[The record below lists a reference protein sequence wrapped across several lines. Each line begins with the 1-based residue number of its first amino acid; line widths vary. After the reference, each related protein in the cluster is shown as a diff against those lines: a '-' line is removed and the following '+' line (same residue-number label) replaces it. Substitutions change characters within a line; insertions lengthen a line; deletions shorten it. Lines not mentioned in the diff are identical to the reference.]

1 MNNGSIE
8 LTKQPNNNSTEA
20 ASDLLQLLQKLSKEL
35 HPGQPRRHSVK
46 LDSRLDADLGIDS
59 LGRVELLSRIEHH
72 FDIGLPEAILTTAE
86 TPRDL
91 LRAIQRGSKTKIWRP
106 SHAVT
111 ESTLGEAE
119 IAPDT
124 AQTLIDVLDWQVLN
138 HPDRP
143 HIRLYSDTDEGEIIT
158 YRQLKEGAQYA
169 AAGLQA
175 RGLQP
180 GEMVCLMLPTG
191 RDYFFSFFGI
201 LLAGAIPVPIYP
213 PVRLSQLE
221 DHLRRQSVILS
232 NCLTAILITV
242 PEAKHLA
249 QLLKAQ
255 VESLHTVVTPDELAA
270 KMSYGQPPVID
281 SQDTAFL
288 QYTSGSTG
296 NPKGVILT
304 HANLLANI
312 RADGHA
318 IGARADDIFV
328 SWLPLYHD
336 MGLIGAWLGSLY
348 FSVQLVIMSPLN
360 FLARPQRWLWAMH
373 RYRATLSAAPNFAYE
388 LCTTRIDE
396 VSLKGLDLSRWRVA
410 FNGAEAVSPETIE
423 RFSQRFGTYGFR
435 AETMYPVYG
444 LAECAVGVTF
454 PTLNR
459 VPRIDRVRRDALM
472 KNSQATPAEADD
484 DQALRFV
491 SCGYPLPKHQVR
503 IVDAAGREIP
513 ERCQGRLEFQGPSA
527 TSGYYRNPEATR
539 KLFHGAWLDS
549 GDFAYIADGEVYIT
563 GRAKDIII
571 RAGRNIYP
579 HELEEIVGNIAGIR
593 KGRVAVFGSIDPQS
607 ATERLVVLAE
617 TRETDPDAL
626 ANLREQ
632 INVLATDLVWT
643 PPDDVVLAPPDTILK
658 TSSGKIRRNAC
669 REVYER
675 GEVGKRHQP
684 LWWQLTRMGL
694 SGILP
699 GLRRLAQNLGAAL
712 YGAYTWLIFRMLAI
726 VVFVAVVLLP
736 RESWRWRF
744 MHTSARLLAHICGIS
759 LTIKGQQNLPPKGA
773 ACIYVANHS
782 SYVDVY
788 VVVAALPRQF
798 SFMAKVELTQNPLA
812 HLFLRRIHTQFIN
825 RLDKEQG
832 ATDARHAAEL
842 AREGTSMM
850 FFPEGTFTRMPGLLP
865 FRMGA
870 FIAAA
875 EANLPVLPIAIRGT
889 RSVLHPDSS
898 LPRRG
903 AITVTIGKPLI
914 PSDMKKGLEKM
925 DPWQLGLNL
934 RDESRRFILRH
945 SGEPD
950 LGHEQAPL

>member
-1 MNNGSIE
+1 MNKRGITQNKHPDQS
-8 LTKQPNNNSTEA
+8 STA
-20 ASDLLQLLQKLSKEL
+20 TVNDLLHLLQKLSKEL
-35 HPGQPRRHSVK
+35 HPGQPRRHAVK

-59 LGRVELLSRIEHH
+59 LGRVELLSRIEQH
-72 FDIGLPEAILTTAE
+72 FDIGLPEATITKAE
-86 TPRDL
+86 SPRDL
-91 LRAIQRGSKTKIWRP
+91 LRAIQHSGKTEVWRP
-106 SHAVT
+106 SHAIT
-111 ESTLGEAE
+111 EPEFGKTE
-119 IAPDT
+119 IAPDN
-124 AQTLIDVLDWQVLN
+124 AQTLIDVLDWHVSN
-138 HPDRP
+138 HPERP

-158 YRQLKEGAQYA
+158 YRQLKEGAQHT

-180 GEMVCLMLPTG
+180 GETVCLMLPTG
-191 RDYFFSFFGI
+191 REYFFSFFGI

-221 DHLRRQSVILS
+221 DHLRRQGAILS
-232 NCLTAILITV
+232 NCLAAILITV

-255 VESLHTVVTPDELAA
+255 VESLHTVVTPDELSAP
-270 KMSYGQPPVID
+270 MSHAQAPVID
-281 SQDTAFL
+281 SQDIAFL

-312 RADGHA
+312 RADGRT
-318 IGARADDIFV
+318 IGVNAEDIFV

-348 FSVQLVIMSPLN
+348 FSVQLVIMSPLD

-388 LCTTRIDE
+388 LCAARIDE
-396 VSLKGLDLSRWRVA
+396 ASLQGLDLSRWRVA
-410 FNGAEAVSPETIE
+410 LNGAEAVSPETIE
-423 RFSQRFGTYGFR
+423 GFSQRFGAYGFR
-435 AETMYPVYG
+435 TEAMYPVYG

-454 PTLNR
+454 PTPNR
-459 VPRIDRVRRDALM
+459 VPRIDRVQRDALM
-472 KNSQATPAEADD
+472 KNSRATRAKAGD

-491 SCGYPLPKHQVR
+491 SCGYPLPEHQVR

-539 KLFHGAWLDS
+539 KLFHGPWLDS
-549 GDFAYIADGEVYIT
+549 GDLAYIADGEVYIT

-593 KGRVAVFGSIDPQS
+593 KGRVAVFGSIDPRS
-607 ATERLVVLAE
+607 ATERLIVLAE

-632 INVLATDLVWT
+632 INVSVTDLVWT
-643 PPDDVVLAPPDTILK
+643 PPDDVVLAPPDTVLK
-658 TSSGKIRRNAC
+658 TSSGKIRRSAC
-669 REVYER
+669 REIYER
-675 GEVGKRHQP
+675 GEVGKKHHA
-684 LWWQLTRMGL
+684 LWWQLMRMGL

-699 GLRRLAQNLGAAL
+699 GARRVGRNLGITL
-712 YGAYTWLIFRMLAI
+712 YGAYTWLIFRLLAI
-726 VVFVAVVLLP
+726 VVFVAVLLLP
-736 RESWRWRF
+736 RNSWRWQF
-744 MHTSARLLAHICGIS
+744 MHASARLLVRICGIS

-782 SYVDVY
+782 SYVDAY

-798 SFMAKVELTQNPLA
+798 SFTAKVELTKNPLA
-812 HLFLRRIHTQFIN
+812 HLFLRRIQTQFIN

-832 ATDARHAAEL
+832 VADARHATVL
-842 AREGTSMM
+842 ARKGTSMM

-875 EANLPVLPIAIRGT
+875 EADLPVLPIAIRGT
-889 RSVLHPDSS
+889 RSVLHPDNS

-903 AITVTIGKPLI
+903 AITVTIGEPLI
-914 PSDMKKGLEKM
+914 PSDMKKRLQKT
-925 DPWQLGLNL
+925 DPWKLGLNL
-934 RDESRRFILRH
+934 RDESRRFILHH

-950 LGHEQAPL
+950 LGHEQAPV